1 MGNIYFH
8 QELNMLEIW
17 RMECKRYSYNWMYV
31 YNKIGFMVKA
41 HCTLQME
48 ASLKQ
53 NGVMEKQLDLVLG
66 YNSFFDFLWFQ
77 NFDFSGYVY
86 F

>member
-1 MGNIYFH
+1 
-8 QELNMLEIW
+8 
-17 RMECKRYSYNWMYV
+17 MYV

-66 YNSFFDFLWFQ
+66 YNSFFDFL
-77 NFDFSGYVY
+77 
-86 F
+86 